1 MVLQLAAI
9 MVLLLVE
16 VGVAFLLD
24 HNGDDL
30 DA

>member
-9 MVLLLVE
+9 MVLLLEE